1 MNRDFKIEDI
11 LIEYQLITSNQLEEA
26 IQLQKKLDVNR
37 PIKDWLISLNYIT
50 DEKVTQ
56 AIAHYLKIPYKSLK
70 KCSID
75 QEIINLFDEKM
86 VRKYEIVPIEKKLD
100 ILTVGMVNPLDFYA
114 LEEIRLRIHLEIKV
128 VMCTKADIEAVI
140 KYYYSGGQAFTAAKK
155 LKEQHNSIQLFEQE
169 KLNQKDN
176 IIRNEPIIQV
186 VNGMIEQAL
195 KLGASDVHIEP
206 EKNQV
211 RIRMRIDGVLYEKM
225 ILHKNTYSDLITRIK
240 IMANMN
246 IAERRLPQDGRF
258 SFGEDEGKV
267 DVRVSVLPTIHGEKA
282 VLRILNM
289 QDHAIHTIDQ
299 LGLSDID
306 KKIFNQMI
314 HNPNGMILVTGPT
327 GSGKSTTLYT
337 VLNELN
343 QGRDNIITLEDPVE
357 KEMIGVN
364 QVQINSKI
372 GLTFAKGL
380 RSILRQDPDIIM
392 LGEIR
397 DSETASI
404 ATRAAITGHLVL
416 STLHTN
422 DAASTIIR
430 LVDMGIEPYL
440 VSASLVGVIAQRLV
454 RKICPFCR
462 TAYRSSLE
470 EMKTLNLVEPKN
482 LYKAEGCQTCGF
494 TGYKGRTALYEIIHV
509 DSQIRQMINEGKNM
523 NQLRAYAKSQGT
535 TFLKDHMKQLVLNGY
550 TTMDEY
556 RKIAC
561 Y

>member
-114 LEEIRLRIHLEIKV
+114 LEEIRLRTHLEIKV

-155 LKEQHNSIQLFEQE
+155 LKEQHNSIQRFEQE

-509 DSQIRQMINEGKNM
+509 DSQIRQMINEGQNM

>member
-114 LEEIRLRIHLEIKV
+114 LEEIRLRTHLEIKV

-470 EMKTLNLVEPKN
+470 EMKTLNLGEPKN

>member
-114 LEEIRLRIHLEIKV
+114 LEEIRLRTHLEIKV